1 MVYDDDLVSICWV
14 LMRVMGNHEGDVYAA
29 MNSLLFHATAHG
41 ALFDQNG
48 HALHDAVST
57 FLALLRAKH
66 PDVYDH
72 LVSEDVDVHRWARSW
87 LRGLL
92 VTNLTLP
99 CLLRLWD
106 IYLTESYPSPGV
118 STTGRRKRGGGG
130 TGSETSGDNDGFR
143 NGVVDEEVAGEQ
155 DKEQELDQQKQ
166 EEEENDDD
174 EQEDVQERRKHGLL
188 DLHPFVCLVFVAT
201 VKQDLFECDDTER
214 ILAVLSKLPPVDID
228 QVVAHAIA
236 LRDETCQ

>member
-41 ALFDQNG
+41 ALFSQDG

-57 FLALLRAKH
+57 FLALLRARH

-106 IYLTESYPSPGV
+106 IYLTESYPSSSGA
-118 STTGRRKRGGGG
+118 STGRRRRRDRGA
-130 TGSETSGDNDGFR
+130 GSETGDNDAFR
-143 NGVVDEEVAGEQ
+143 DGGVDEQVEDEQ
-155 DKEQELDQQKQ
+155 QEQELEQEQ
-166 EEEENDDD
+166 EEEEDDD
-174 EQEDVQERRKHGLL
+174 DKERRKHDLL
-188 DLHPFVCLVFVAT
+188 DLHPFVCLVFVAS

>member
-41 ALFDQNG
+41 ALFSQDG

-57 FLALLRAKH
+57 FLALLRASH

-72 LVSEDVDVHRWARSW
+72 LVGEDVDIHRWARSW

-106 IYLTESYPSPGV
+106 IYLTESYPS
-118 STTGRRKRGGGG
+118 SGGGSG
-130 TGSETSGDNDGFR
+130 ATTRRRQRRRDRAGSETDDKDKFRDGD
-143 NGVVDEEVAGEQ
+143 VDEVDDDDDQ
-155 DKEQELDQQKQ
+155 QEQELEPEQER
-166 EEEENDDD
+166 EEEE
-174 EQEDVQERRKHGLL
+174 EQERRKHDLL